1 MSLALVLLA
10 SLAAVA
16 LALSAALV
24 LGLRR
29 RRTVRRASLAPLA
42 APRAPGVSHLADHVS
57 ELSDVGFHLGAARR
71 GAEKRRLGVL
81 LGLR

>member
-1 MSLALVLLA
+1 MSLALALLV
-10 SLAAVA
+10 SLALVA
-16 LALSAALV
+16 LALALA
-24 LGLRR
+24 LRR

-42 APRAPGVSHLADHVS
+42 GPRRPGVSHLASRVS
-57 ELSDVGFHLGAARR
+57 ELSDVGIHLHAAQR

>member
-1 MSLALVLLA
+1 MSLPLALLA

-16 LALSAALV
+16 LALAAALAV
-24 LGLRR
+24 GLRR
-29 RRTVRRASLAPLA
+29 RRSVRRGSLAPIA
-42 APRAPGVSHLADHVS
+42 APRAPGVSHLAARVS
-57 ELSDVGFHLGAARR
+57 ELSDVGIHLHAAQR

>member
-10 SLAAVA
+10 ALAAVA
-16 LALSAALV
+16 LALSAALA

-29 RRTVRRASLAPLA
+29 RRNVRRASLAPLA

-57 ELSDVGFHLGAARR
+57 ELSDVGFHLRAAQR